1 VEAANDYGQRSYMLQ
16 LQNLSTYFGYQIWM
30 ATGLQYDKIKYNQ
43 TIRSFENYKTST
55 LFVKVFLGFSPPKQ
69 MYKTLCPCQRLLIE

>member
-1 VEAANDYGQRSYMLQ
+1 LQ
-16 LQNLSTYFGYQIWM
+16 LQNRSTYFGYQIWA

-55 LFVKVFLGFSPPKQ
+55 LFVKVFLG
-69 MYKTLCPCQRLLIE
+69 Y